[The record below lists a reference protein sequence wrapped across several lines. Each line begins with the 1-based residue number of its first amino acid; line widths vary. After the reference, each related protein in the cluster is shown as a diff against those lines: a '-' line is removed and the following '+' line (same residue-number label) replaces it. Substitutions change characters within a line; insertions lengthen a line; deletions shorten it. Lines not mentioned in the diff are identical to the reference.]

1 MDTFSVQYDES
12 LPIFLA
18 YYVPGMWCM
27 ALWLLFGTLIS
38 ISGSV
43 KDAFD
48 FSYLYGAIH
57 TNMSRSTAGMLS

>member
-1 MDTFSVQYDES
+1 
-12 LPIFLA
+12 
-18 YYVPGMWCM
+18 M